1 MGFGEK
7 AVNLSKNLPMFV
19 MFYQT
24 TLEIEVKTYNS
35 EDIKLNGNPSVSRKN
50 SKHLKTFVR

>member
-1 MGFGEK
+1 
-7 AVNLSKNLPMFV
+7 MFV

-35 EDIKLNGNPSVSRKN
+35 EDIKLNGNLSVSRKN